1 MTTAHA
7 RISQKIDRMEPGAR
21 RLHAAFAS
29 GHNMLLWAGTDC
41 RSDVLETFS
50 AFSLAWREAKTL
62 RTNDAPERLYG
73 MAFACDSSGRLY
85 SFGGRDGGSDRRIN
99 SLFCLATNSSTC
111 QKITAT
117 DAPSPRTRCAML
129 YFNRQL
135 IVHGGLTADGASSD
149 LLVFHLDNSEDC
161 KVVCHVFVSCR
172 PGTRAS
178 LSVCTECIRSQ
189 NNLSSTL

>member
-1 MTTAHA
+1 
-7 RISQKIDRMEPGAR
+7 
-21 RLHAAFAS
+21 
-29 GHNMLLWAGTDC
+29 MLLWAGKGC

-50 AFSLAWREAKTL
+50 AFSLAWREAKSL
-62 RTNDAPERLYG
+62 RTNDAPQHLYG

-85 SFGGRDGGSDRRIN
+85 SFGGVEGREGGSNRRIN
-99 SLFCLATNSSTC
+99 SLFCVDANSSTC

-117 DAPSPRTRCAML
+117 DAPSPRTGCAMI

-135 IVHGGLTADGASSD
+135 IVHGGITDDGRISSD

-189 NNLSSTL
+189 NNLSSAL

>member
-1 MTTAHA
+1 MAT
-7 RISQKIDRMEPGAR
+7 SEPDAR

-29 GHNMLLWAGTDC
+29 GHNMLLWAGRDC

-62 RTNDAPERLYG
+62 RTNDAPEGLYG
-73 MAFACDSSGRLY
+73 MALACDSSGRLY
-85 SFGGRDGGSDRRIN
+85 SFGGKEGGSNRRIN
-99 SLFCLATNSSTC
+99 SLFCLDTNSSTC

-117 DAPSPRTRCAML
+117 DTPSHRTRCAMVH
-129 YFNRQL
+129 FNRQL
-135 IVHGGLTADGASSD
+135 IVHGGLADDGVSSD

-178 LSVCTECIRSQ
+178 LSVCIRSQ
-189 NNLSSTL
+189 YNLSSTL

>member
-1 MTTAHA
+1 
-7 RISQKIDRMEPGAR
+7 MEPDAR
-21 RLHAAFAS
+21 DCHAAFAS
-29 GHNMLLWAGTDC
+29 GHNMLLWAGDGC

-50 AFSLAWREAKTL
+50 AFSLSWREAKSL
-62 RTNDAPERLYG
+62 RTKDAPERLHG
-73 MAFACDSSGRLY
+73 MAFACDCNGRLY
-85 SFGGRDGGSDRRIN
+85 SFGGREGRSDRLIN
-99 SLFCLATNSSTC
+99 SLFCLDTNSSTC

-117 DAPSPRTRCAML
+117 DAPSPRTFSAIV

-135 IVHGGLTADGASSD
+135 IVHGGWTDDGASSD
-149 LLVFHLDNSEDC
+149 LLVFHLDNSEGC
-161 KVVCHVFVSCR
+161 KVVCHVFVSRR

>member
-1 MTTAHA
+1 MATF
-7 RISQKIDRMEPGAR
+7 EPDAR
-21 RLHAAFAS
+21 RHHAAFAS
-29 GHNMLLWAGTDC
+29 GHNMLLWAGTNW

-62 RTNDAPERLYG
+62 RTNDAPEGLYG
-73 MAFACDSSGRLY
+73 MAFACDCNGRLY
-85 SFGGRDGGSDRRIN
+85 SFGGGEGGSNRLIN
-99 SLFCLATNSSTC
+99 SLFCLDTNSSTC

-117 DAPSPRTRCAML
+117 DTPSPRWLSAMV

-135 IVHGGLTADGASSD
+135 IVHGGETDDGASSD

-161 KVVCHVFVSCR
+161 KVVCYVFVSCR

-178 LSVCTECIRSQ
+178 LSVCTECIRSL